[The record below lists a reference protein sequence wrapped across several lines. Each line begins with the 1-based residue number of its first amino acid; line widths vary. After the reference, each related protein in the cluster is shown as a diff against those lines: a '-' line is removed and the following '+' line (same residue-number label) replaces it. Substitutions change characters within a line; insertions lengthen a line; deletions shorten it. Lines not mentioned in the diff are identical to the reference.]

1 MVNDVEVSF
10 AVDHVV
16 GGRQLEG
23 RSIMRR
29 IRSDLGTVL
38 LWETMSCWQGTDATE
53 KNPDAIVR
61 ESGWSIIAP
70 VQDALSV
77 CHFQKTFRI
86 SASDGSRMKKRDPL
100 VRKIVHTCQEFHRV
114 QTRRM
119 ENMVIDS
126 NMQRQELSM

>member
-1 MVNDVEVSF
+1 MANDVEVSF

-23 RSIMRR
+23 RSVMRR
-29 IRSDLGTVL
+29 VRNELGTVL
-38 LWETMSCWQGTDATE
+38 LWETMSCWQGSDATD
-53 KNPDAIVR
+53 KDPLAIVR
-61 ESGWSIIAP
+61 ESGWSVIVP
-70 VQDALSV
+70 VQDELSV

-114 QTRRM
+114 QSRRT
-119 ENMVIDS
+119 ENIVVDTS
-126 NMQRQELSM
+126 MQRPKLST